1 MRKILISTVSALAL
15 TGSLFMSSAYA
26 DIIIGFMGP
35 ITGPVAAYGI
45 QANNGVKV
53 AVDELNKNGGINGE
67 KLVLKVFD
75 DGAEPKQGVSAAN
88 QLIGEG
94 IQYVIGPV
102 TSNISLPVSN
112 ILEENDVLMITPS
125 STTPELSSRG
135 LWNVFRTIGRDD
147 QQGDYAADY
156 YVQHLKDKRIAIIH
170 DRATYGKGLADAF
183 KAALNKGG
191 VTEVLYGNITP
202 GEKDYSVMVS
212 RLKQEKV
219 DYVYFG
225 GYHPEAGLLLK
236 QMREQG
242 LEAPLIGG
250 DGFNTSELWSI
261 AGNAAEGTM
270 FTNSVDVKSNPD
282 AQETINALKA
292 QNIPPET
299 FAINGYAAI
308 QVLAFGIEKAGSST
322 DPEAVATAIKSGE
335 PIKTTLGEITY
346 GDRGDITSKVF
357 SMYKWHNGE
366 IVSAE

>member
-15 TGSLFMSSAYA
+15 AGSFFSSPAYA
-26 DIIIGFMGP
+26 DIIVGFIGP
-35 ITGPVAAYGI
+35 ITGAVAAYGI

-53 AVDELNKNGGINGE
+53 AVDEINKNGGVNGE

-75 DGAEPKQGVSAAN
+75 DAADPKQGVSAAN

-102 TSNISLPVSN
+102 TSNSALPVSN
-112 ILEENDVLMITPS
+112 MLEENDVLMITPS
-125 STTPELSSRG
+125 STTPELSNRG
-135 LWNVFRTIGRDD
+135 LWNVLRTIGRDD

-156 YVQHLKDKRIAIIH
+156 YVHHLKDKRIAIIH

-191 VTEVLYGNITP
+191 VNEVYYGNITP

-242 LEAPLIGG
+242 VEAPLIGG
-250 DGFNTSELWSI
+250 DGYNTSELWSI
-261 AGNAAEGTM
+261 AGTAAEGTL
-270 FTNSVDVKSNPD
+270 FTNPVDVRTNPD
-282 AQETINALKA
+282 AQAAIKALKD

-299 FAINGYAAI
+299 FAIHGYAAV
-308 QVLAFGIEKAGSST
+308 QVLVYGIEKAGSTT
-322 DPEAVATAIKSGE
+322 DPEAVAKAIKTGE

>member
-15 TGSLFMSSAYA
+15 TGSLFSTSAYA
-26 DIIIGFMGP
+26 DVIVGFIGP
-35 ITGPVAAYGI
+35 ITGAVAAYGI

-53 AVDELNKNGGINGE
+53 AVDEINKSGGINGE

-75 DGAEPKQGVSAAN
+75 DAADPKQGVSAAN

-102 TSNISLPVSN
+102 TSNTALPVSN
-112 ILEENDVLMITPS
+112 MLEENDVLMITPS

-135 LWNVFRTIGRDD
+135 LWNVLRTIGRDD

-183 KAALNKGG
+183 KAALNKDG
-191 VTEVLYGNITP
+191 VNEVYYGNITP

-242 LEAPLIGG
+242 VEAPLIGG
-250 DGFNTSELWSI
+250 DGYNTSELWSI
-261 AGNAAEGTM
+261 AGTAAEGTL
-270 FTNSVDVKSNPD
+270 FTNPVDVRNNPD
-282 AQETINALKA
+282 AQAAIKALKD

-299 FAINGYAAI
+299 FAIHGYAAV
-308 QVLAFGIEKAGSST
+308 QVLAYGIEKAGSAS
-322 DPEAVATAIKSGE
+322 DPEAVAKAIKTGE
-335 PIKTTLGEITY
+335 PIKTTLGDITY

-357 SMYKWHNGE
+357 SMYKWQNGE

>member
-15 TGSLFMSSAYA
+15 TGSLFSTSAYA
-26 DIIIGFMGP
+26 DVIVGFIGP
-35 ITGPVAAYGI
+35 ITGAVAAYGI

-53 AVDELNKNGGINGE
+53 AVDEINKSGGINGE

-75 DGAEPKQGVSAAN
+75 DAADPKQGVSAAN

-102 TSNISLPVSN
+102 TSNTALPVSN
-112 ILEENDVLMITPS
+112 MLEENDVLMITPS
-125 STTPELSSRG
+125 STTPELSNRG
-135 LWNVFRTIGRDD
+135 LWNVLRTIGRDD

-183 KAALNKGG
+183 KAALNKDG
-191 VTEVLYGNITP
+191 VNEVYYGNITP

-242 LEAPLIGG
+242 VEAPLIGG
-250 DGFNTSELWSI
+250 DGYNTSELWSI
-261 AGNAAEGTM
+261 AGTAAEGTL
-270 FTNSVDVKSNPD
+270 FTNPVDVRNNPD
-282 AQETINALKA
+282 AQAAIKALKD

-299 FAINGYAAI
+299 FAIHGYAAV
-308 QVLAFGIEKAGSST
+308 QVLAYGIEKAGSAS
-322 DPEAVATAIKSGE
+322 DPEAVAKAIKTGE
-335 PIKTTLGEITY
+335 PIKTTLGDITY

-357 SMYKWHNGE
+357 SMYKWQNGE

>member
-15 TGSLFMSSAYA
+15 TGSLFTMSAYA
-26 DIIIGFMGP
+26 DIIIGFIGP
-35 ITGPVAAYGI
+35 ITGSVAAYGI

-53 AVDELNKNGGINGE
+53 AIDEFNKKGGINGE

-88 QLIGEG
+88 QLVGEG
-94 IQYVIGPV
+94 IQYVVGPV
-102 TSNISLPVSN
+102 TSNIALPVSN

-135 LWNVFRTIGRDD
+135 LWNVLRTTGRDD
-147 QQGDYAADY
+147 QQGDYAANY
-156 YVQHLKDKRIAIIH
+156 FIQHLKDKRIAIVH

-183 KAALNKGG
+183 KSALNKGG
-191 VTEVLYGNITP
+191 VTEVFYGNITP

-236 QMREQG
+236 QLREQG
-242 LEAPLIGG
+242 VDAPLIGG

-261 AGNAAEGTM
+261 AGNAAEGSL
-270 FTNSVDVKSNPD
+270 FTNAIDVKGNPSAQD
-282 AQETINALKA
+282 AIKALKA
-292 QNIPPET
+292 QNIPPES
-299 FAINGYAAI
+299 G
-308 QVLAFGIEKAGSST
+308 FGGRSGSRR
-322 DPEAVATAIKSGE
+322 KSCQ
-335 PIKTTLGEITY
+335 IRRADQDNAWRDHL
-346 GDRGDITSKVF
+346 
-357 SMYKWHNGE
+357 W
-366 IVSAE
+366 

>member
-15 TGSLFMSSAYA
+15 TGSFFMSSAYA

-94 IQYVIGPV
+94 IQYVIGP
-102 TSNISLPVSN
+102 
-112 ILEENDVLMITPS
+112 
-125 STTPELSSRG
+125 
-135 LWNVFRTIGRDD
+135 
-147 QQGDYAADY
+147 
-156 YVQHLKDKRIAIIH
+156 
-170 DRATYGKGLADAF
+170 F
-183 KAALNKGG
+183 KVALNKGG

-270 FTNSVDVKSNPD
+270 FTNSVDVKGNPD
-282 AQETINALKA
+282 AQETIKALKA

-299 FAINGYAAI
+299 FAINGYA
-308 QVLAFGIEKAGSST
+308 
-322 DPEAVATAIKSGE
+322 
-335 PIKTTLGEITY
+335 
-346 GDRGDITSKVF
+346 KVF

>member
-15 TGSLFMSSAYA
+15 TGSFFTSSAYA
-26 DIIIGFMGP
+26 DIVIGFIGP

-53 AVDELNKNGGINGE
+53 AIEELNKNGGINGE
-67 KLVLKVFD
+67 KVVLKVFD

-102 TSNISLPVSN
+102 TSNIALPVSN

-135 LWNVFRTIGRDD
+135 LWNVLRTIGRDD

-156 YVQHLKDKRIAIIH
+156 YIKHLKDKRIAIIH

-191 VTEVLYGNITP
+191 VTEVFYGNITP

-242 LEAPLIGG
+242 VEAPLIGG
-250 DGFNTSELWSI
+250 DGYNTSELWSI
-261 AGNAAEGTM
+261 AGNAAEGSL
-270 FTNSVDVKSNPD
+270 FTNSVDVKTNPE
-282 AQETINALKA
+282 AQETIKALKA

-308 QVLAFGIEKAGSST
+308 QVLTFGIEKAGSAS

>member
-1 MRKILISTVSALAL
+1 MRKILTSTVSALVLA
-15 TGSLFMSSAYA
+15 GSFWASSAYA
-26 DIIIGFMGP
+26 DIIVGFIGP
-35 ITGPVAAYGI
+35 VTGPVAAYGI

-53 AVDELNKNGGINGE
+53 AVDEINKNGGVKGE

-75 DGAEPKQGVSAAN
+75 DAAEPKQGVSAAN

-102 TSNISLPVSN
+102 TSNSALPVSN
-112 ILEENDVLMITPS
+112 ILEENGVLMITPS

-135 LWNVFRTIGRDD
+135 LWNVLRTIGRDD
-147 QQGDYAADY
+147 QQGDYAAEFFIRNF
-156 YVQHLKDKRIAIIH
+156 KDKRIAVIH

-183 KAALNKGG
+183 KSALNKGG
-191 VTEVLYGNITP
+191 VQEVYYGNITP
-202 GEKDYSVMVS
+202 GEKDYSVMVT

-242 LEAPLIGG
+242 LNAPLIGG
-250 DGFNTSELWSI
+250 DGLNTSELWSI
-261 AGNAAEGTM
+261 AGNAAEGSM
-270 FTNSVDVKSNPD
+270 FTNPVDVKTNPD
-282 AQETINALKA
+282 AQATIAALKA
-292 QNIPPET
+292 QSIPPET
-299 FAINGYAAI
+299 FAINGYAAV
-308 QVLAFGIEKAGSST
+308 QVLAYGIEKAGSAE
-322 DPEAVATAIKSGE
+322 DPEAVAKAVKTGE
-335 PIKTTLGEITY
+335 PITTTLGKITY
-346 GDRGDITSKVF
+346 GDRGDMTSKVF